1 MEDRKLHMM
10 EVEGKEIRLPIN
22 DAPKRVIDPMTMVE
36 ELKQIVNQKNSVIER
51 QTDYIM
57 ELQEENSKLRQ
68 MVKLLNI

>member
-10 EVEGKEIRLPIN
+10 EVEGKEIRLPI

>member
-1 MEDRKLHMM
+1 MDDRKLHMM
-10 EVEGKEIRLPIN
+10 EVEGKEIRLPI

>member
-1 MEDRKLHMM
+1 MEDRKFHMM
-10 EVEGKEIRLPIN
+10 EVEGKEIRLPI
-22 DAPKRVIDPMTMVE
+22 DAPQRVIDPMTMVD